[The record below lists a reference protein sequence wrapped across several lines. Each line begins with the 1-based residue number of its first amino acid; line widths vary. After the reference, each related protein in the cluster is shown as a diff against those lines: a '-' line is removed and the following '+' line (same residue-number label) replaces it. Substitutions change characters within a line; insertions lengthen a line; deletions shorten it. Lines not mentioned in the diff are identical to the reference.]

1 MNLISINRR
10 RNNKDKI
17 NQDREPWQGIE
28 GRKTQAKSDRDRQA
42 GRQMARERV
51 VGKQPAKQTD
61 NQREKKAAS
70 QSGRS
75 RPAGRQAGRQTD
87 TITEVSR

>member
-1 MNLISINRR
+1 MNLTSINRR

-17 NQDREPWQGIE
+17 NQDREPWQSIE

-42 GRQMARERV
+42 GRQMAREREWWANS
-51 VGKQPAKQTD
+51 QQSRQTT
-61 NQREKKAAS
+61 RERKRLPAS
-70 QSGRS
+70 QGG
-75 RPAGRQAGRQTD
+75 ADRQAGRQTD